1 MKRKNAFSL
10 FLALLLTFA
19 LPLGAFAEEPAVDTE
34 LEGFVTELVEGGF
47 IMEDKDLGS
56 VMLNVDETTVLDGVL
71 ADGEIEVGQ
80 YVFVTYDGR
89 MTRSIPPQAHADR
102 VGCYVLRGSVGELM
116 DIGVL
121 LTGDELFG
129 DVIVRPG
136 ENELPPLYVGM
147 PATVYYNGVMA
158 LSLPGQVTAS
168 HVIVPELSGV
178 VSEKDDEGFTLTDE
192 SGETYRV
199 LVNEETA
206 IFEKLPEIQDD
217 AALIAD
223 GQTEADEGEAT
234 ENAEDEETEGEAAAD
249 EPEEAELPEV
259 DEAVE
264 TELPEAEEAAD
275 EPEPEQPA
283 ADEAA
288 TEAEAADEE
297 PEAMGLLSNEE
308 AADLDA
314 ELEED
319 THLPPVSW
327 GDGDTVTV
335 YFSGIM
341 TRSIPARL
349 SALGIAVIR

>member
-1 MKRKNAFSL
+1 MKRRNAFSL

-249 EPEEAELPEV
+249 EPEEA
-259 DEAVE
+259 
-264 TELPEAEEAAD
+264 AD

-288 TEAEAADEE
+288 TETEAEAADEE

-319 THLPPVSW
+319 THLPPADW

-341 TRSIPARL
+341 TRSIPAQL